1 MNATKREIIMEAIQT
16 QNSQYFDSFANQGDN
31 SDSFNQTTLERYKA
45 LLVEHYKQVHHTDT
59 AH

>member
-1 MNATKREIIMEAIQT
+1 MEAIQT
-16 QNSQYFDSFANQGDN
+16 QNGQYFDSFANQGDN
-31 SDSFNQTTLERYKA
+31 SDNFNQTTLERYKA

>member
-16 QNSQYFDSFANQGDN
+16 EVQVFNSFSNQQDN
-31 SDSFNQTTLERYKA
+31 SDNFNQTTLERYKA

-59 AH
+59 TH